1 MNMNAKSMSSD
12 RSSAEAENIVM
23 KLTSNHEENS
33 KSVFRNGN
41 NFIKIKLEDLPEI
54 SIMFLIFSF
63 EAEPFC

>member
-1 MNMNAKSMSSD
+1 MNAKSMSSD

-23 KLTSNHEENS
+23 KLTSNHEENC